1 MGRKK
6 KRDFFKKLVKVNI
19 ILSAI
24 GVLLL
29 VLLVVCDIAYPNP
42 WFTILS
48 LCGIVLIFVALIL
61 WGLIWLNDVVEMYK
75 GNKKLAVLMLAV
87 GIIFIIYEF
96 FIK

>member
-6 KRDFFKKLVKVNI
+6 KRDFFKKLVRVNI
-19 ILSAI
+19 ILSSI

-29 VLLVVCDIAYPNP
+29 VLLVIFDVAYPNP

-48 LCGIVLIFVALIL
+48 LCAIVLIFLALIL
-61 WGLIWLNDVVEMYK
+61 WGLVWINDVVEVYK
-75 GNKKLAVLMLAV
+75 INKKLALLMLVV
-87 GIIFIIYEF
+87 GIIFIVYEF

>member
-6 KRDFFKKLVKVNI
+6 RNEIFFKKLVKVNI

-75 GNKKLAVLMLAV
+75 GK
-87 GIIFIIYEF
+87 
-96 FIK
+96 